1 MGDKKCAAPAT
12 GVKTLLAAFNKTA
25 PPAASSSSAD
35 ASTNDS
41 GKRPTPEV
49 DISEKVKR
57 LNAAIH
63 SPLKAIPVDAA
74 EPTLSEVMT
83 VLLDQGRKMA
93 TKQDL
98 KDLQKEILRDTRPE
112 IEEAVAPIIE
122 DMEELKGRVDK
133 WEQGSV
139 EPPGTDSKVVEEMRC
154 MFNQMDPAKKRVAL
168 IGFSDDT
175 SVATRITQIKT

>member
-83 VLLDQGRKMA
+83 VLLDQSRKMA

-98 KDLQKEILRDTRPE
+98 KELQKEIL
-112 IEEAVAPIIE
+112 AVAPIIE

-139 EPPGTDSKVVEEMRC
+139 EPPGTDSKVVEEMCC
-154 MFNQMDPAKKRVAL
+154 MINQMDPAKKRVAL